1 MKKLIASILAIY
13 VLAAC
18 SLSFAEQA
26 EPHVEGEWYVLQN
39 YSNEG
44 LSVSEI
50 NGNTY
55 VFQNKYGDRYTFK
68 DEGYVLFESEGTS
81 EEIVTE
87 YASAEGV
94 SLYYYIQ
101 DNDIYGYMLLDRFGE
116 WRMYNISISNTL
128 FLLGGKIIPYGDKQT
143 GEYLYR
149 RNMLYIT
156 TEDTYIRGSVEW
168 RGQDAFIYSL
178 DEEEYT
184 VQFGDTEVNY
194 GTPFVVFVST
204 TIGK

>member
-18 SLSFAEQA
+18 SLSFAEQPDA
-26 EPHVEGEWYVLQN
+26 QVEGEWYVLQK

-44 LSVSEI
+44 LPVSEI

-55 VFQNKYGDRYTFK
+55 VFQNRNGDRYTFK

-87 YASAEGV
+87 YASADGV
-94 SLYYYIQ
+94 SLYYDIQ

-116 WRMYNISISNTL
+116 WRMYDISVSNTL
-128 FLLGGKIIPYGDKQT
+128 FLLGGKVIPYGDKQV
-143 GEYLYR
+143 GEYLYS

-156 TEDTYIRGSVEW
+156 SDDTYIRGSVEW
-168 RGQDAFIYSL
+168 YGCDAFVYSL

-194 GTPFVVFVST
+194 GTPFMVFIST
-204 TIGK
+204 TVQK